1 MKTNSELQADVLAEL
16 EYEPSLDP
24 GEIGVGAKDG
34 IVTLSGNARSLAEKW
49 SAVRAT
55 ERVEGVKAV
64 VDELRVQ
71 LPSTYQRTD
80 DDIARA
86 VINAL
91 KWDVFVPEERI
102 HVHVEDGF
110 VILKGTVDHKH
121 QQTAVENAVRNL
133 IGVKGITNHIKVK
146 PVISPWEV
154 KDKIENAI
162 RRAAEVDAQRI
173 NVDVRGE
180 KVVLRGNVRSW
191 AERSEAERAAWSAPG
206 VSEVEDE
213 LVVVA

>member
-206 VSEVEDE
+206 VSEVEDK